1 MIDALD
7 KVFEHLCKPRCR
19 YPLSGGSFVNGDDF
33 HSIACA
39 IDIAQQRG
47 AEALAH
53 VGALR
58 EPIKLIVRLQV
69 WVLRQKIA

>member
-1 MIDALD
+1 LIDALD
-7 KVFEHLCKPRCR
+7 KVFEHLGKSRRR
-19 YPLSGGSFVNGDDF
+19 YSLGGSSLVNGNNF
-33 HSIACA
+33 HSVASA

-53 VGALR
+53 LGALR

-69 WVLRQKIA
+69 GVLREKVA